1 MMGRVYRY
9 RVVFRNNEKIVSIY
23 VHSSCVGN
31 AKAIAWMMLE
41 DDHGTRSGWSMT
53 AYWVV

>member
-1 MMGRVYRY
+1 MSSQDKY
-9 RVVFRNNEKIVSIY
+9 RVVFRNNEKVVSIY
-23 VHSSCVGN
+23 VNASCVGN
-31 AKAIAWMMLE
+31 AKAMAWMRLE